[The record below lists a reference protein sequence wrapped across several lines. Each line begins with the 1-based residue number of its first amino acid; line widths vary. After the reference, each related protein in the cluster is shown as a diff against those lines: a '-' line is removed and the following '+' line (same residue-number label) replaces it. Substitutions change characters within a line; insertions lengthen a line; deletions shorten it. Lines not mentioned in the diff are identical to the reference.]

1 MASKVWP
8 KVAAGCAIGCALVVF
23 VIVAAGIGGWRLVKG
38 TIDGM
43 RAAAETQ
50 RELEA
55 RFGGP
60 RDWVPPLDGAVPA
73 ERMEAFLEV
82 RGLLAES
89 RLELD
94 RMLTALVAPKGDQTL
109 PGAIRALEAGAS
121 IGPAVGDY
129 LAARDRA
136 LLDVG
141 MGLGEWTWIDVL
153 VYHAWLGE
161 PLTPPDEPRSGDG
174 RVQVHVGGDLSAEGG
189 VRQARGDV
197 YAMMRNLREALE
209 AAGDVDPAWRD
220 AVEQEMTRLRGDPS
234 RLPWQDGAPDR
245 VAGSFEPFRERL
257 QATWSPRT
265 AVFDLVR
272 VGPHGVNVQN

>member
-38 TIDGM
+38 TVDGM
-43 RAAAETQ
+43 KAAAETQ

-55 RFGGP
+55 RFGSP
-60 RDWVPPLDGAVPA
+60 RDWVPPLDGTIAADRV
-73 ERMEAFLEV
+73 EAFLDARE
-82 RGLLAES
+82 
-89 RLELD
+89 RLSAPRQELD
-94 RMLTALVAPKGDQTL
+94 RLLAALDAPEGDQTL

-129 LAARDRA
+129 LAARDRV
-136 LLDVG
+136 LLEVG

-153 VYHAWLGE
+153 VYHAWRGE
-161 PLTPPDEPRSGDG
+161 PIRPPEEPRSGDG

-197 YAMMRNLREALE
+197 YAMMRNLRDALE
-209 AAGDVDPAWRD
+209 AAGGGDPDWRD
-220 AVEQEMTRLRGDPS
+220 EVELEMARLRDDPS
-234 RLPWQDGAPDR
+234 RLPWQDGLPERIA
-245 VAGSFEPFRERL
+245 ASFEPYGERL
-257 QATWSPRT
+257 EATFSARA

-272 VGPHGVNVQN
+272 VGPRGIHVDD